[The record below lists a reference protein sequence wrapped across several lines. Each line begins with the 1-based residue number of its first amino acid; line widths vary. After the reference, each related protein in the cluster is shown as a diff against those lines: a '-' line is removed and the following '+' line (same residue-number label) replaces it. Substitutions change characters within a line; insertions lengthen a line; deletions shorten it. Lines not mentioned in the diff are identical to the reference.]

1 VPHLRPPSVSHGF
14 ASFLWGLFL
23 GAFIWAGMLAVD
35 VSGATSFIVGA
46 VSGFGI
52 FLYVRVYGGE
62 EPVRQSGRRARAR

>member
-1 VPHLRPPSVSHGF
+1 VPHLRPPAVSHGF

-23 GAFIWAGMLAVD
+23 GAFIWGGMLAVG

-52 FLYVRVYGGE
+52 FLLVRVYGGD
-62 EPVRQSGRRARAR
+62 EPVRQSGGRARVR